1 MEEFSKSVGT
11 RLFSSPEQATSENY
25 DHRTDIFSLAM
36 VIVLLFC
43 SFTTVHHQRDLL
55 EAIRLRKLEDIHMP
69 ERLKNMM
76 YRCLGSEE
84 ERASVIEIQGL
95 LR

>member
-1 MEEFSKSVGT
+1 
-11 RLFSSPEQATSENY
+11 
-25 DHRTDIFSLAM
+25 M

-43 SFTTVHHQRDLL
+43 SFTTVHHQRDLI

-69 ERLKNMM
+69 LRLKNMM

-84 ERASVIEIQGL
+84 ERASL
-95 LR
+95 A